1 MISVKN
7 IRGAVQKKEAPQKPR
22 KEDDDCDTC
31 VFVCVHVCVCVCL
44 CEMVTFDDGGGGDGQ
59 RRLSQRR
66 RWHQRGPPRL
76 WDCSK
81 ISDTPKGVMTVQKSA
96 PPYYALLGC

>member
-1 MISVKN
+1 MH
-7 IRGAVQKKEAPQKPR
+7 
-22 KEDDDCDTC
+22 TC
-31 VFVCVHVCVCVCL
+31 VYVDVCVHVCVRVCL

-81 ISDTPKGVMTVQKSA
+81 ISDTPKGVMTVQKST
-96 PPYYALLGC
+96 PPYYALLGCKCECNNTTDIDILRAITNRT